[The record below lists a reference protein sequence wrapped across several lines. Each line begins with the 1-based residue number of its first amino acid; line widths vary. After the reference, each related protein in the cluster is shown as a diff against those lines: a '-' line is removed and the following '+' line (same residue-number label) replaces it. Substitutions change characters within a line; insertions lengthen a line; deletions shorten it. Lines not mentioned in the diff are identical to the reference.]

1 MNRMSDWIDQY
12 RMRLAEKMSCSRFIF
27 LNQSDFPFIMSYLD
41 LTDNQLNPNGHWSQP
56 IEKPCPPLA
65 SELALFD
72 QNGYDLTD
80 LEQLYA
86 EANLTPAHAHREH
99 RHAVKAPWFTQPNRV
114 EGAVL
119 NHSLLFER
127 KGYSGNALEQLE
139 QWAQL
144 NPLVYKIIK
153 MRPKWGLDFSMDYA
167 DRAGNVF
174 EVLHWEYDGFDYDE
188 VAERKQQLEAKF
200 AATDWDDAAAC
211 ILKLKD
217 QWHHLD
223 FFAQSD
229 WKCNY
234 FGIVKE
240 RFKMVIWE

>member
-1 MNRMSDWIDQY
+1 M
-12 RMRLAEKMSCSRFIF
+12 
-27 LNQSDFPFIMSYLD
+27 
-41 LTDNQLNPNGHWSQP
+41 NPNGHWNQP
-56 IEKPCPPLA
+56 IERSCPPLA

-139 QWAQL
+139 QWAQS

-234 FGIVKE
+234 FG
-240 RFKMVIWE
+240 